1 MKKKLI
7 HQILM
12 IHKCLVFYIHRYDFW
27 RRFKDVIQDKFIPT
41 AWNLICQN
49 KLHNWITWHLVLLY
63 REEKP
68 PQICKKWFANRVVS
82 VIKKGIS
89 IVLASLILMVEE
101 IKHIYHYYKNC
112 NKIQRLSERKERFS
126 DLSTLEKTEVRCFYD
141 AKIRQLDGAQRLI
154 CRESS
159 IQVVLQLILILYQAN
174 LYIFV

>member
-1 MKKKLI
+1 M
-7 HQILM
+7 
-12 IHKCLVFYIHRYDFW
+12 
-27 RRFKDVIQDKFIPT
+27 
-41 AWNLICQN
+41 
-49 KLHNWITWHLVLLY
+49 
-63 REEKP
+63 
-68 PQICKKWFANRVVS
+68 FANRVVS

-89 IVLASLILMVEE
+89 IVLASLILIVEE

-159 IQVVLQLILILYQAN
+159 IQVVLQLTLIVYQAN
-174 LYIFV
+174 LDQARQFFLSVNRNELDKKFLKVCSLSGDRISI